1 MSLRTK
7 FLALFI
13 ALGVLP
19 LLALGVLS
27 YVRST
32 RALEDLLA
40 DRTAAI
46 ASRAAETLS
55 QRYST
60 AVSDLLFLANNAET
74 QRLLGATLGVEAD
87 GGDSPGSGPN
97 RVDPDSTRAEAL
109 AFLDAAWRTVGSAWA
124 WGEIRDADGLVVH
137 RVGEPPLDV
146 DSFEPQ
152 TRPAGRTEY
161 VLSRPIR
168 EASSEAEST
177 IGSIRGSLLLQEILP
192 QGELEAGFGELGYSV
207 VVDRVGDR
215 LLFHPRMAQ
224 RRPSL
229 STLLGPRGWNTDPA
243 LLGAPS
249 GTFRYLD
256 DGTRRVASFVSL
268 DDPSWTVISSE
279 SLDEFAAP
287 FARTG
292 SVNFIVVL
300 LVTAVVSAAFIFVT
314 HRATD
319 SLRRLTTAAGEVA
332 AGNLDPPLPPGGG
345 DEVGKLSG
353 AFSIMVERVRSMLR
367 RVEESRHMS
376 AIGEFAAQLS
386 HEIRNPL
393 TSIKLN
399 LQRLDRGVREAK
411 IPQEYTKAVQL
422 SLREAKRLDETV
434 RGVLSISRT
443 RAPKREAESLHA
455 IIQSSLEALS
465 PQLEEGEIRVKAA
478 LSAERDTVLGDR
490 ELLRGVFLNL
500 FLNAVEVMDRRGVLR
515 VSTENGSGE
524 GAPGL
529 SSVPGADPRL
539 PGGSILVRIADT
551 GPGVPEEIR
560 DRIFDPFFTTKE
572 GGSGFGLPLAAR
584 VVEEHSGAL
593 VLAEPGPGEEGAAF
607 LVVLPLNGSRAALPL
622 NGGQEES
629 R

>member
-1 MSLRTK
+1 
-7 FLALFI
+7 
-13 ALGVLP
+13 V
-19 LLALGVLS
+19 ALGVLS

-46 ASRAAETLS
+46 ASRAAETLR
-55 QRYST
+55 QRYSS
-60 AVSDLLFLANNAET
+60 AMSDLLFLANNAET
-74 QRLLGATLGVEAD
+74 QRLLTEDLSTG
-87 GGDSPGSGPN
+87 GSGHDETISG
-97 RVDPDSTRAEAL
+97 RVGAMSGRGEAEGRPTREEAL
-109 AFLDAAWRTVGSAWA
+109 AFLDAAWRRVGASWAWA
-124 WGEIRDADGLVVH
+124 EIRDADGSVVH
-137 RVGEPPLDV
+137 RVGEPPLEV
-146 DSFEPQ
+146 EPLEPQ
-152 TRPAGRTEY
+152 TRSAGRTEY

-168 EASSEAEST
+168 EVSSEAEST

-207 VVDRVGDR
+207 VVDRDADR

-229 STLLGPRGWNTDPA
+229 STLLGPSGWDINPA

-249 GTFRYLD
+249 GTFRYSED
-256 DGTRRVASFVSL
+256 EIRRVASFVSL
-268 DDPSWTVISSE
+268 DGPPWTVISSE
-279 SLDEFAAP
+279 SLEEFAAP

-292 SVNFIVVL
+292 SVNLIVVL
-300 LVTAVVSAAFIFVT
+300 LVTAVIFLVFIFVT

-345 DEVGKLSG
+345 DEVGKLSD

-399 LQRLDRGVREAK
+399 LQRLDRGVKQSR

-443 RAPKREAESLHA
+443 RAPKKKAESLHA

-465 PQLEEGEIRVKAA
+465 PQLEEGGIRVEAG
-478 LSAERDTVLGDR
+478 LSAARDTVLGDR
-490 ELLRGVFLNL
+490 ELLKSVFLNL
-500 FLNAVEVMDRRGVLR
+500 FLNAVEVVDRGGVLR
-515 VSTENGSGE
+515 VSTENVPGE

-529 SSVPGADPRL
+529 SSIPGADPRL
-539 PGGSILVRIADT
+539 PGDSILVRIADT

-560 DRIFDPFFTTKE
+560 GRIFDPFFTTKE

-584 VVEEHSGAL
+584 VAEEHSGAL
-593 VLAEPGPGEEGAAF
+593 VLAEPGPGEKGATF
-607 LVVLPLNGSRAALPL
+607 LVVLPL